1 MLSLEAALRLNQA
14 GVLQA
19 LSWGSGDRGMTQKNY
34 QSRWE
39 KENPIKK
46 TIVFLRKKKCLLK
59 RVRILLVDI

>member
-1 MLSLEAALRLNQA
+1 
-14 GVLQA
+14 
-19 LSWGSGDRGMTQKNY
+19 MTQKNY